1 MRRRIGRAIAFRH
14 LFYRLP
20 PPLVRN
26 DVAAKGKAMIA
37 RRLTTSLKEQHW
49 TTITIELIIVI
60 IGVFVGTQF
69 ANWSEARQ
77 QHRQTKRMLDQL
89 VPELDNQLAF
99 FDFAKG
105 YYGTTRSYAE
115 QALAAWSGDPKI
127 SDQQF
132 VIAAYQASEIY
143 GIGIN
148 PGNWGLTFGGQQ
160 LRDIEDVKLREHLAT
175 VLTSDYD
182 VVNFNSVATPY
193 RQGVRSV
200 IPTAIQDKIRA
211 QCGDRVT
218 KNADVVNLYVLPPTC
233 AVQIDPA
240 EAHKTAAALR
250 AHHELVG
257 ELNWHLATVAT
268 YLENAEGLQ
277 FQMQTLKSDL
287 ERQS

>member
-1 MRRRIGRAIAFRH
+1 
-14 LFYRLP
+14 
-20 PPLVRN
+20 
-26 DVAAKGKAMIA
+26 MIA
-37 RRLTTSLKEQHW
+37 RRLSTSLKEQHW
-49 TTITIELIIVI
+49 TTIFIELMIVI

-77 QHRQTKRMLDQL
+77 EHRQTERMLDQL

-115 QALAAWSGDPKI
+115 QALAAWSGDPTV
-127 SDQQF
+127 SDEQF

-160 LRDIEDVKLREHLAT
+160 LRDIDDVKLREHLGT
-175 VLTSDYD
+175 VLTADYD

-193 RQGVRSV
+193 RQDVRSI
-200 IPTAIQDKIRA
+200 IPTSIQDMIRA

-218 KNADVVNLYVLPPTC
+218 KNTDVVNLFVLPRTC
-233 AVQIDPA
+233 AVRLDPS
-240 EAHKTAAALR
+240 EVRRTAAALR
-250 AHHELVG
+250 THHELAG

-268 YLENAEGLQ
+268 YLENVEGLE
-277 FQMQTLKSDL
+277 FQMQTLKHDL
-287 ERQS
+287 QRRS